1 MITNKKIYFSALI
14 SLYLVYLVIFAGGT
28 VRMTESGMGCPDW
41 PKCFGYYIPPSN
53 ISDLEWKK
61 NHSYKIDQIIIK
73 DQSLLVA
80 DKDFVSGESIVLD
93 NWKNYTKHD
102 YAEFNAT
109 HTWIEFINRLLGA
122 LAGLSTL
129 ILFIFSIN
137 YIKKN
142 KIIFVSSF
150 LVLIGMLF
158 QAWLGKIVVDSNL
171 LPLRVSLHMLM
182 AFLIIFGL
190 TYLLFITSKKTFN
203 SPVPKKIKFL
213 LIFTFIL
220 LIFQIIVGTQV
231 RQFIDL
237 QIDDLGQEKKDMWLE
252 LAPFKFYFHRSFSTL
267 IFCSNLFIYYVFK
280 KNNWNIYLLNWI
292 MLILIIEIIIGAI
305 MYYFSFPFSTQPIH
319 LLLSAF
325 LFGIQSYFIF
335 SIYNPINKIS

>member
-1 MITNKKIYFSALI
+1 MHTNKKIYFSALI

-41 PKCFGYYIPPSN
+41 PKCFGYYIPPTN

-61 NHSYKIDQIIIK
+61 NHSYNNDQIIIK

-80 DKDFVSGESIVLD
+80 DKDFISGESIDLD

-129 ILFIFSIN
+129 ILFIFSIK
-137 YIKKN
+137 YFKKN
-142 KIIFVSSF
+142 KIIFISSF

-203 SPVPKKIKFL
+203 SSVPKKIKFL
-213 LIFTFIL
+213 VIFTFIL
-220 LIFQIIVGTQV
+220 LIFQITVGTQV

-237 QIDDLGQEKKDMWLE
+237 QIDDLGQEKK
-252 LAPFKFYFHRSFSTL
+252 R
-267 IFCSNLFIYYVFK
+267 YVAG
-280 KNNWNIYLLNWI
+280 I
-292 MLILIIEIIIGAI
+292 
-305 MYYFSFPFSTQPIH
+305 
-319 LLLSAF
+319 SAF
-325 LFGIQSYFIF
+325 
-335 SIYNPINKIS
+335 